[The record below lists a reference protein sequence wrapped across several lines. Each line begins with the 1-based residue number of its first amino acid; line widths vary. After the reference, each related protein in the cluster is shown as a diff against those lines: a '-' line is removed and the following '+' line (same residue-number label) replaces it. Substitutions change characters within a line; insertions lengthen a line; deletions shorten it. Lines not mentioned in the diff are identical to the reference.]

1 MAEINFKGKGLNQKI
16 FSKKDLR
23 ATVAGKSRAFKAV
36 MSNKAV
42 AQVLD
47 KVAER
52 KVLYSAMKE
61 RAKTAGS
68 RGFTKKDMKKVLGD
82 IEHSGQFSHSEMHK
96 LGEEL
101 IGGVAGSRII
111 RESQPAQDKRGPS
124 FEYKPKFKGE
134 QLASKKPQQRVNMQ
148 KTIKSI
154 LEKDITKRTT
164 ATPIENKKQ
173 PENIQKEGIAPL
185 NRQVVVGRNV
195 SEPAQKIVFSQ
206 SDKALNKVQEE
217 KIIIDTVE
225 FKDDEGNLIEAK
237 SKGQEPSNNPENFG
251 YIPKYLTNF
260 YGDKN
265 SEKIKSRLSKIQA
278 RAKDDESSE
287 AEEAEKE
294 AERSRPAA

>member
-23 ATVAGKSRAFKAV
+23 ATVGLKSSAFNAM

-42 AQVLD
+42 AHVLD
-47 KVAER
+47 KASER
-52 KVLYSAMKE
+52 RVVYQAMKE
-61 RAKTAGS
+61 RAKGAGS

-101 IGGVAGSRII
+101 IGGAAGARII
-111 RESQPAQDKRGPS
+111 RENPPAQEAHRPS
-124 FEYKPKFKGE
+124 FEYKANFKGE
-134 QLASKKPQQRVNMQ
+134 QLAAKKSQQRVNMQ
-148 KTIKSI
+148 KTVKSI
-154 LEKDITKRTT
+154 LEKDITKRTS
-164 ATPIENKKQ
+164 ANPVENKKQ
-173 PENIQKEGIAPL
+173 PENIQKEGIAPP
-185 NRQVVVGRNV
+185 NKQIVVGRNV
-195 SEPAQKIVFSQ
+195 PEPAQKIVFAQ

-225 FKDDEGNLIEAK
+225 FKDDEGKLVAAK
-237 SKGQEPSNNPENFG
+237 PEGQESSNNSENFG

-260 YGDKN
+260 YRDKN

-278 RAKDDESSE
+278 RAKEAESTEEEESE
-287 AEEAEKE
+287 AEKAKL
-294 AERSRPAA
+294 AA

>member
-23 ATVAGKSRAFKAV
+23 ATVGLKSSAFNAI

-42 AQVLD
+42 AHVLD
-47 KVAER
+47 KASEQRV
-52 KVLYSAMKE
+52 VYQAMKE
-61 RAKTAGS
+61 RAKGAGS

-101 IGGVAGSRII
+101 IGGEAGARII
-111 RESQPAQDKRGPS
+111 RENQHAQEGYREHKSS
-124 FEYKPKFKGE
+124 FKSE
-134 QLASKKPQQRVNMQ
+134 QRASKKPQQRVNMQ

-164 ATPIENKKQ
+164 ATPVENKKQ
-173 PENIQKEGIAPL
+173 PENIQKEGIAPP

-195 SEPAQKIVFSQ
+195 SESAQKIVFSQ

-237 SKGQEPSNNPENFG
+237 PKGQEPSNNPENFG

-287 AEEAEKE
+287 AEEVEKE
-294 AERSRPAA
+294 DERSRPAA